1 MIELC
6 CEYLSVR
13 YIWLYVLIMLRTR
26 TCGFTLEHVCDMIRT
41 SSQMHRTDSYSQ
53 HSSIIWRTWLND
65 WVFVYELS
73 SCGFKSSCSHVNL
86 DFVPASRKEFLDIQ
100 ASIKYGFNLKRVR
113 DLIRTYRQWNMIIK
127 VFAGV
132 WPWMSIRLLR
142 PSLIKNQA
150 SSYKRYSCSER
161 FWHCNIDDTA
171 AR

>member
-26 TCGFTLEHVCDMIRT
+26 TCGFTLKHVCDMIRT

-73 SCGFKSSCSHVNL
+73 SCGFKSSCSHVN
-86 DFVPASRKEFLDIQ
+86 FRFRACFKEGVPWHSGKYRVWIQ
-100 ASIKYGFNLKRVR
+100 SVKPVR
-113 DLIRTYRQWNMIIK
+113 DLIRTYSQWNMIIK

-142 PSLIKNQA
+142 PSTSLGRM
-150 SSYKRYSCSER
+150 S
-161 FWHCNIDDTA
+161 
-171 AR
+171 